1 MDLQELLGS
10 DYQEGMTAEDVNAVF
25 EKKLLATGKY
35 ENKEKV
41 DAERKRSKQ
50 EKADLE
56 AKIKGKMSEDELSK
70 QELEELKAKLAEA
83 EEREKLSKKETS
95 KLIAKGNMA
104 EVKTL
109 LEIKDNDK
117 EFTKFMEAISVE
129 DNEVTSNTSSY
140 VMKLVKDAY
149 EKGKS
154 ESTKQSLGEMGKM
167 AIGQDGKQLDPD
179 LAFVK
184 ALTASTLNITK
195 ASENSNFI

>member
-10 DYQEGMTAEDVNAVF
+10 DYQEGMTAEDVNAIF
-25 EKKLLATGKY
+25 EKRVLASGKY
-35 ENKEKV
+35 ENKDKV
-41 DAERKRSKQ
+41 DAERKRAKQ

-70 QELEELKAKLAEA
+70 QELEDLKAKLAQA

-104 EVKTL
+104 EVKSIL
-109 LEIKDNDK
+109 GLKEDDK
-117 EFTKFMEAISVE
+117 ELAAFMEAISVE
-129 DNEVTSNTSSY
+129 DNKIASSTSSY

-154 ESTKQSLGEMGKM
+154 ESKKQNLGEMGKV
-167 AIGQDGKQLDPD
+167 AIGADGKEIDPD
-179 LAFVK
+179 LAFIK
-184 ALTASTLNITK
+184 ALTANALTDNNISGK
-195 ASENSNFI
+195 SNFI